1 MSLSAYERGY
11 RFGQRFRNTVLLSVL
26 AWSIG
31 AGATFWWH
39 PEVFAFLL
47 APAEEMLSPFDGRP
61 TFSAP
66 QDMFSATLSLS
77 MKGGQLVAFPVLVV
91 GALAMLRPLVPRR
104 FWLFVTTYS
113 AISIAMFALGAS
125 FVFFTMIPVSLQFLL
140 TFGKGI
146 AEPVILLSE
155 YLALLLS
162 LLFWIGA
169 VVFQLPVV
177 MQLLAKFR
185 LVPYAKAR
193 NLRKWV
199 VPTAFIFAALITPSL
214 DGTLTFLVALPML
227 ILYEVGLL
235 AGWLT
240 HPDGDNYFAD
250 LPMVQRVHRLVIR
263 IYRGIRSGAVR
274 VARKIREAIGL
285 AVRAVQRGGEK
296 IVEWWKRWG

>member
-11 RFGQRFRNTVLLSVL
+11 SFGQQFRNTVFLCIL

-39 PEVFAFLL
+39 PDVFAFLL

-61 TFSAP
+61 VFTAP
-66 QDMFSATLSLS
+66 QDMFGSTLSLS
-77 MKGGQLVAFPVLVV
+77 MKGGQFAAFPVLIV
-91 GALAMLRPLVPRR
+91 GALTMLKPFVPRR

-125 FVFFTMIPVSLQFLL
+125 FVFYVMMPVSLKFLL
-140 TFGKGI
+140 TFGSGI
-146 AEPVILLSE
+146 AVPVILLTS
-155 YLALLLS
+155 YMALLLS
-162 LLFWIGA
+162 LLFWIGI
-169 VVFQLPVV
+169 VFELPIL

-185 LVPYAKAR
+185 LVPYSKAKT
-193 NLRKWV
+193 LRKWI

-227 ILYEVGLL
+227 LLYEIGLI

-240 HPDGDNYFAD
+240 DREGNYFAD
-250 LPMVQRVHRLVIR
+250 LPMVQRTYR
-263 IYRGIRSGAVR
+263 ITKSGAGW
-274 VARKIREAIGL
+274 VARKVRWAIGL
-285 AVRAVQRGGEK
+285 PIRAARRGGRK
-296 IVEWWKRWG
+296 IVWWWNRYDWG

>member
-1 MSLSAYERGY
+1 MSLSAYERGF
-11 RFGQRFRNTVLLSVL
+11 RVGQRFRNTVFLCIL

-61 TFSAP
+61 VFTAP
-66 QDMFSATLSLS
+66 QDMFGSTLSLS
-77 MKGGQLVAFPVLVV
+77 MKGGQFAAFPVLVV
-91 GALAMLRPLVPRR
+91 GALTMLKPFVPRR

-125 FVFFTMIPVSLQFLL
+125 FVFFVRMPVSLNFLL
-140 TFGKGI
+140 TFGAGI
-146 AEPVILLSE
+146 AQAVILLTS
-155 YLALLLS
+155 YMALLLS
-162 LLFWIGA
+162 LLFWIGI
-169 VVFQLPVV
+169 VFELPVV

-185 LVPYAKAR
+185 LVPYSKAKT
-193 NLRKWV
+193 LRKWI

-227 ILYEVGLL
+227 ILYEVGLI

-240 HPDGDNYFAD
+240 DREGNYFAD
-250 LPMVQRVHRLVIR
+250 LPMVQRVYR
-263 IYRGIRSGAVR
+263 ITKSGAVW
-274 VARKIREAIGL
+274 VARKVRQAIGL
-285 AVRAVQRGGEK
+285 AMRSALWSKRK
-296 IVEWWKRWG
+296 IIMCKVLWQWSRRD

>member
-1 MSLSAYERGY
+1 MSLSAYERGF
-11 RFGQRFRNTVLLSVL
+11 RFGQRFRDTIFLCIL

-61 TFSAP
+61 VFTAP
-66 QDMFSATLSLS
+66 QDMFGSTLSLS
-77 MKGGQLVAFPVLVV
+77 MKGGQFAAFPVLVV
-91 GALAMLRPLVPRR
+91 GALTMLKPFVPRR

-125 FVFFTMIPVSLQFLL
+125 FVFYVMMPVSLNFLL
-140 TFGKGI
+140 TFGADI
-146 AEPVILLSE
+146 AVPVILLTS
-155 YLALLLS
+155 YMALLLS
-162 LLFWIGA
+162 LLFWIG
-169 VVFQLPVV
+169 VVFELPIL

-185 LVPYAKAR
+185 LVPYSKAK
-193 NLRKWV
+193 NLRKWI

-227 ILYEVGLL
+227 ILYEVGLI

-240 HPDGDNYFAD
+240 DREGNYFAD
-250 LPMVQRVHRLVIR
+250 LPMVQRVYR
-263 IYRGIRSGAVR
+263 ITKSGAVW
-274 VARKIREAIGL
+274 VARKVRWAIGL
-285 AVRAVQRGGEK
+285 PVRAARRGGRK
-296 IVEWWKRWG
+296 IVRWWNRLVN

>member
-11 RFGQRFRNTVLLSVL
+11 SFGQQFRNTVFLCIL

-39 PEVFAFLL
+39 PDVFAFLL

-61 TFSAP
+61 VFTAP
-66 QDMFSATLSLS
+66 QDMFGSTLSLS
-77 MKGGQLVAFPVLVV
+77 MKGGQFAAFPVLIV
-91 GALAMLRPLVPRR
+91 GALTMLKPFVPRR

-125 FVFFTMIPVSLQFLL
+125 FVFYVMMPVSLKFLL
-140 TFGKGI
+140 TFGSGI
-146 AEPVILLSE
+146 AVPVILLTS
-155 YLALLLS
+155 YMALLLS
-162 LLFWIGA
+162 LLFWIGI
-169 VVFQLPVV
+169 VFELPIL

-185 LVPYAKAR
+185 LVPYSKAKT
-193 NLRKWV
+193 LRKWI

-227 ILYEVGLL
+227 LLYEIGLI

-240 HPDGDNYFAD
+240 DREGNYFAD
-250 LPMVQRVHRLVIR
+250 LPMVQRTYR
-263 IYRGIRSGAVR
+263 ITKSGAGW
-274 VARKIREAIGL
+274 VARKVRWAIGL
-285 AVRAVQRGGEK
+285 PVRAARRGGRK
-296 IVEWWKRWG
+296 IVWWWNRYDWG